1 MMRLLLGFTN
11 ELNCW
16 TSSVPFV
23 FAHALW
29 GKFQLGDE
37 QQLSNRAYDEI
48 RTARSFLQAISFAT
62 KYYVSKSPPICSDN
76 LNIAYQCNE
85 TFHKFL
91 LVLQSTILRGRTLKW
106 CLPVRHIKLL
116 LFYGQKIWSLVCNE
130 MNKFCYGKHK
140 KHRVNVV
147 KIIDKEIWR
156 AWTFI

>member
-1 MMRLLLGFTN
+1 MFHLFLPTPYEESSSWGMSNSFLTELMMKFEQPEASFRLL
-11 ELNCW
+11 
-16 TSSVPFV
+16 
-23 FAHALW
+23 
-29 GKFQLGDE
+29 
-37 QQLSNRAYDEI
+37 
-48 RTARSFLQAISFAT
+48 SFAT

-116 LFYGQKIWSLVCNE
+116 LFYGQKIRSLVCNE